1 MDKKLVLA
9 VAGSGKTTEIINKVN
24 YDDKTIII
32 TYTENNYNNI
42 RNKIIKKF
50 NEIPPNVRIY
60 TYFSFLYKFCFL
72 PLKKN
77 LDVKGIDYNIIKNK
91 WATAKDWAYYMNIGN
106 KKMYHCRLAKLCNEL
121 LITQIKNRLKKYF
134 DNIYIDEIQ
143 DFSGHDFNFLL
154 SIIQCDCNIFLVG
167 DYYQHTYDTSRDGN
181 VNKNLYTNYDNY
193 INKFK
198 ISTPELVFDNTSF
211 LKSKRCSKD
220 VCSFIKEQ
228 LNIKIESYFNHI
240 STVKEITDEEEI
252 KNIITNPTIVKLFY
266 QNSKKYDIK
275 NVDNWGNSKGETYDN
290 VCVILNEN
298 TYKLYKNNNLNTLA
312 PATKNKLY
320 VACSRPRQN
329 LYIVYE
335 KLVKSY
341 LK

>member
-24 YDDKTIII
+24 YNDKTLIV

-42 RNKIIKKF
+42 KNKIIKKF
-50 NEIPPNVRIY
+50 NAIPPNVRIY

-77 LDVKGIDYNIIKNK
+77 LEVKGIDYNIIKNK
-91 WATAKDWAYYMNIGN
+91 RATAKNIAYYMDIGN
-106 KKMYHCRLAKLCNEL
+106 KKMYHCRLAKLCNEI
-121 LITQIKNRLKKYF
+121 LIYQIKNRLEKYF

-154 SIIQCDCNIFLVG
+154 SIIQCKCSIFLVG

-181 VNKNLYTNYDNY
+181 VNKNLYNNYGSY
-193 INKFK
+193 VNKFK
-198 ISTPELVFDNTSF
+198 HSIPEIEFDNTSF
-211 LKSKRCSKD
+211 LKSKRCSKE
-220 VCSFIKEQ
+220 VCSFIKNQ
-228 LNIKIESYFNHI
+228 LDINIESYFNHTSI
-240 STVKEITDEEEI
+240 VKEITDEEEL
-252 KNIITNPTIVKLFY
+252 KNIVTNPAVVKLFY

-275 NVDNWGNSKGETYDN
+275 NVDNWGNSKGETYND

-298 TYKLYKNNNLNTLA
+298 TYQLYKNNSTNKLA
-312 PATKNKLY
+312 FATKNKLY

>member
-50 NEIPPNVRIY
+50 NEIPPNMRIY

-77 LDVKGIDYNIIKNK
+77 LNVKGIDYNTIKNK
-91 WATAKDWAYYMNIGN
+91 WSKAKDWDHYMNMSN
-106 KKMYHCRLAKLCNEL
+106 KKMYHCRLAKLCNEV
-121 LITQIKNRLKKYF
+121 LIAQIKQRLEKYF

-154 SIIQCDCNIFLVG
+154 SIIQCNCNMFLVG
-167 DYYQHTYDTSRDGN
+167 DFYQHTYDTSRDGN
-181 VNKNLYTNYDNY
+181 VNKNLYSNYDNY
-193 INKFK
+193 VNKFK
-198 ISTPELVFDNTSF
+198 LSIPQLEFDKTSF
-211 LKSKRCSKD
+211 SKSKRCSKE
-220 VCSFIKEQ
+220 VCSFINEQ
-228 LNIKIESYFNHI
+228 LDIDIESYFNHTSI
-240 STVKEITDEEEI
+240 VKEITDEDEI
-252 KNIITNPTIVKLFY
+252 KNIITNSTIVKLFY
-266 QNSKKYDIK
+266 QNSKKYDIR
-275 NVDNWGNSKGETYDN
+275 NVDNWGNSKGETYDD
-290 VCVILNEN
+290 VCVILNET
-298 TYKLYKNNNLNTLA
+298 TYQLYKNKTLNKLA
-312 PATKNKLY
+312 PSTKNKLY
-320 VACSRPRQN
+320 VACSRPLQN

-335 KLVKSY
+335 KSIKAY